1 MCRSRTQS
9 QSHTRA
15 GPSTLLVSRAGG
27 QGLHNARG
35 TAGNRSHASSSF
47 VLWGLSH
54 GLPEVFLKWEDWQP
68 LWGQSRPHKGKAL
81 SQEPGDAAVRQGAPA
96 PGREWLPVHP
106 SSEDPPPRRQDRLTA
121 LSCF

>member
-54 GLPEVFLKWEDWQP
+54 GLPEVFLKWKDWQP
-68 LWGQSRPHKGKAL
+68 RGDKAGHTKAKPSAR
-81 SQEPGDAAVRQGAPA
+81 SQETQPSDKAPLPRDRSGCPSTRA
-96 PGREWLPVHP
+96 QKTHLLAGR
-106 SSEDPPPRRQDRLTA
+106 TG
-121 LSCF
+121 